1 MIHMDKRRVLE
12 ALRARV
18 AETLGGLVGSQKTA
32 QAGAVHEETRA
43 EDPKD
48 MRSTEASYLARGL
61 AQRVDEL
68 RSEAER
74 LSVFPLKA
82 FGPDDPVALSA
93 LAGLEDA
100 GGKTSVIFVVAAG
113 GGESLE
119 VDGVSIRPVTPA
131 SPLGRAVMGSHA
143 GDSIEVELPGGKRE
157 MTILWIA

>member
-1 MIHMDKRRVLE
+1 MISIDKHRVLQ

-18 AETLGGLVGSQKTA
+18 ADTLGDLVASQRAA
-32 QAGAVHEETRA
+32 QDGATHEETRA

-61 AQRVDEL
+61 AQRVEEL
-68 RSEAER
+68 RGEAAR
-74 LSVFPLKA
+74 LSALSLKA
-82 FGPDDPVALSA
+82 FGPEDPVALSA

-100 GGKTSVIFVVAAG
+100 EGRKSVIFVVAAG
-113 GGESLE
+113 GGEPLE

-131 SPLGRAVMGSHA
+131 SPLGRAVTGSHA

-157 MTILWIA
+157 MTILWVA